1 MFLVLIC
8 HRFLC

>member
-8 HRFLC
+8 CRFIF